1 MNNRDI
7 ELAKKLLIDEDL
19 ALVAVKDGEVVFK
32 SKDKGIKPMYI
43 LATEMKKKACNASL
57 ADRVIGKGAAIL
69 CGYIGIK
76 EVYTDLISEGGIAT
90 LDKYKIL
97 YTMTKSCE
105 YIKNRDK
112 TDYCPIEKLSLPL
125 EDPVLL
131 LQKIKEFFAAIS
143 KE

>member
-1 MNNRDI
+1 MNNKDI
-7 ELAKKLLIDEDL
+7 EIAKQILIDEDL
-19 ALVAVKDGEVVFK
+19 ALVAIKNGEVVFK

-43 LATEMKKKACNASL
+43 LATEMKEEASNASL

-76 EVYTDLISEGGIAT
+76 EVYTDLISEGGITT
-90 LDKYKIL
+90 LEKYKIP
-97 YTMTKSCE
+97 YAMNKSCP
-105 YIKNRDK
+105 YIKNIDK

-131 LQKIKEFFAAIS
+131 LQKIKEFFRSIN
-143 KE
+143 KQ

>member
-7 ELAKKLLIDEDL
+7 ELAKKLLTDENL
-19 ALVAVKDGEVVFK
+19 ALVAVKNGEVVFK

-43 LATEMKKKACNASL
+43 LATEMKEKASNASL

-76 EVYTDLISEGGIAT
+76 EVYTDLISEGGKAT
-90 LDKYKIL
+90 LEKYKIS
-97 YTMTKSCE
+97 YTMTEACP

-125 EDPVLL
+125 EEPVLL
-131 LQKIKEFFAAIS
+131 LQKIKEFFASIS
-143 KE
+143 KQ